1 MVKPAGPVTV
11 VPVAG
16 AADLAAAYAVRHQVF
31 VGEQGVPVELEVDEH
46 DPDAD
51 HVVARRADGRVVGA
65 GRLVVAPGGVGHL
78 GRLAVLAEV
87 RGAGVGVALVR
98 ALEDL
103 ARARGLSSVVL
114 GAQVYAVGFYERL
127 GYTAYGEDF
136 DDAGIPHRW
145 MRTEL

>member
-51 HVVARRADGRVVGA
+51 HVVARLADGRVVGA

>member
-51 HVVARRADGRVVGA
+51 HVVARLADGRVVGT
-65 GRLVVAPGGVGHL
+65 GRLVLEPGGVGHL

-87 RGAGVGVALVR
+87 RGAGAGAALVR
-98 ALEDL
+98 ALEDR
-103 ARARGLSSVVL
+103 ARARGLASVVL
-114 GAQVYAVGFYERL
+114 GGQVYAVGFYERL
-127 GYTAYGEDF
+127 GYTAYGEEF

-145 MRTEL
+145 MRTQL